1 MGFEDLEA
9 GQSSGAPM
17 QAISGITLEKAIEMG
32 EYDPDFLATFP
43 EWLSLSRHVQWVM
56 IRQGLKNRTRQLR
69 VNWAE
74 VVNQPDFSKKPYL
87 KVALRN
93 IEDQLKKIQTDEE
106 KLQVEYSM

>member
-9 GQSSGAPM
+9 SQPSGAPI
-17 QAISGITLEKAIEMG
+17 QATSGITLEKAIDMG

-56 IRQGLKNRTRQLR
+56 IRQGLKNRTVQLR

-93 IEDQLKKIQTDEE
+93 IEGQLKKLQTDEE

>member
-9 GQSSGAPM
+9 SQPSGAPI
-17 QAISGITLEKAIEMG
+17 QVASGITLEKAIDMG

-56 IRQGLKNRTRQLR
+56 IREGLKNRTRQLR

-93 IEDQLKKIQTDEE
+93 IEDQLKKLQTDEE
-106 KLQVEYSM
+106 KLQVEYSI

>member
-1 MGFEDLEA
+1 MGFEDGGEFI
-9 GQSSGAPM
+9 GGGAANPVPPVM
-17 QAISGITLEKAIEMG
+17 TLQKAIDMG